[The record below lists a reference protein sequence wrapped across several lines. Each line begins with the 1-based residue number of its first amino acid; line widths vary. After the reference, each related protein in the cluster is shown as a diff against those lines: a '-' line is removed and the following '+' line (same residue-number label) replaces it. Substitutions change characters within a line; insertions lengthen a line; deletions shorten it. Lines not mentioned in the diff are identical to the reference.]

1 MSSANGVWS
10 MRATGLRMLKTAGD
24 CLMTPETTTPAE
36 AGVLLAM
43 SWIRFY
49 IYFCFQAPPR

>member
-1 MSSANGVWS
+1 
-10 MRATGLRMLKTAGD
+10 
-24 CLMTPETTTPAE
+24 MTPETTTPAE

-43 SWIRFY
+43 SWIRSY